1 MAYTLA
7 KINIREIKR
16 SLAIGLQEF
25 DLIDGL
31 VPLTVEG
38 LIDAGE
44 NTEPSSG
51 EFSFFKTEKILKIN
65 NAINEDVYVNY
76 CLLVSNKNDA
86 IYPLDPTQQTGPF
99 YKWVPYLQ
107 KAPSVVESAQN
118 ILEGLITYN
127 SLSINLQTSTKR
139 PLHKFCGSS
148 FSVKE
153 LDFKLWRINGNDI
166 LPIYTGVGQNF
177 DFRDVSVIYKC
188 NAKIKKLD
196 APATFGFN
204 PIDNN
209 PESSKFHC
217 AKIVPHSY
225 TFSTPIEF
233 DGYQYQPTTGYKPE
247 GLQPCAIDYDGTSS
261 TFSVYAGPTIGDFI
275 LDNYED
281 VFEFGIGPTR
291 FQYTR
296 IYIAQFDEYAR
307 IKYDPDPGSN
317 LKVREFGP
325 EYTGLSQPVRYED
338 TYSPLTLTTP
348 QTVGFGPNIFQIVA
362 DNGVHQYIASENTP
376 FLAGGAL
383 RGLYSGYGSLVS
395 GSYQGNDN
403 VQTVSTIG
411 KFHLT
416 VSIESGSK
424 SKTKDNLNDFQFVI
438 PPDCYNLV
446 SENIQNTEL
455 YRYRID
461 FDLSKLGETFHFLKN
476 NGNSKEDLARNR
488 IKFLLHYEKKEN
500 QDSLSMKKFIEN
512 TLKIA
517 NLNPEISAIDFDD
530 EMQFF
535 QTNEKSYGEILGKLL
550 QSYGF
555 FLRYDHATEN
565 AEIVKIDDSENVKLT
580 IDEKLFSNLQIRTNA
595 RDTYNKIIFQ
605 NRSAFIGSETQSK
618 LAGNVFIQEVTAPD
632 SLNLTDS
639 QKEIELLTL
648 NNPRINEV
656 AGFNFDNKFVYSWKS
671 PATSEI
677 LNLKLADWIYIETD
691 QIPEPSNRAKVIIT
705 KKTINETDIGF
716 EAIKFASID

>member
-31 VPLTVEG
+31 VPLTVENF
-38 LIDAGE
+38 IDAGE

-65 NAINEDVYVNY
+65 NPTNEDVYVNY

-86 IYPLDPTQQTGPF
+86 IFALDPTQQTGSF

-148 FSVKE
+148 FSVKD

-166 LPIYTGVGQNF
+166 LPIYTGLGQNF

-225 TFSTPIEF
+225 GLTSPVELGGYNLQPSA
-233 DGYQYQPTTGYKPE
+233 GYQSEGGTPCNLEYSSGTNFTVYTGPTLGQFSLNQYEDNFGFSITFF
-247 GLQPCAIDYDGTSS
+247 DYLGETSS
-261 TFSVYAGPTIGDFI
+261 GSVGFNAYPARKFEQFNMPSI
-275 LDNYED
+275 LFN
-281 VFEFGIGPTR
+281 
-291 FQYTR
+291 
-296 IYIAQFDEYAR
+296 A
-307 IKYDPDPGSN
+307 
-317 LKVREFGP
+317 GP
-325 EYTGLSQPVRYED
+325 EYTGLIEPYLYIDYV
-338 TYSPLTLTTP
+338 PPFTLITP
-348 QTVGFGPNIFQIVA
+348 QAQGFGPNVFELTTANTVSQFIP
-362 DNGVHQYIASENTP
+362 SEAFIETLSSGQRR
-376 FLAGGAL
+376 FLFF
-383 RGLYSGYGSLVS
+383 GYDFLVS
-395 GSYQGNDN
+395 GVEQPNNN
-403 VQTVSTIG
+403 VASISNVP
-411 KFHLT
+411 KFHLS
-416 VSIESGSK
+416 VSIASGSK
-424 SKTKDNLNDFQFVI
+424 SKTNDDLNDFYFVI
-438 PPDCYNLV
+438 PPAAYNLV
-446 SENIQNTEL
+446 NENIPGTNL
-455 YRYRID
+455 YRYKIEL
-461 FDLSKLGETFHFLKN
+461 DLNDTGTIFNFLKFEN
-476 NGNSKEDLARNR
+476 DAIEDLEKKR
-488 IKFLLHYEKKEN
+488 IKFKLHYEKKDGEN
-500 QDSLSMKKFIEN
+500 TLSMKNFLESTMNVAGFN
-512 TLKIA
+512 TDL
-517 NLNPEISAIDFDD
+517 SAVDFDD
-530 EMQFF
+530 TMQFL
-535 QTNEKSYGEILGKLL
+535 QTNEKTYGDILGKLF
-550 QSYGF
+550 QSYGL

-595 RDTYNKIIFQ
+595 RDTYNKIIFK
-605 NRSAFIGSETQSK
+605 NKSAFIGKETEEK
-618 LAGNVFIQEVTAPD
+618 LSGENYLQEVTAPD